1 MRVGQKKVRNLIE
14 KNMKSNIE
22 DKEQQLAL
30 IYWAAVFISAIEVV
44 LLCFNHA

>member
-1 MRVGQKKVRNLIE
+1 
-14 KNMKSNIE
+14 MKYNIE

-44 LLCFNHA
+44 LICFNHK